1 MKRLKMKLIKVKI
14 TPHSSF
20 VTFPKGDTLFGHFAY
35 HSFLKGEETFQNYV
49 DDKPKIIF
57 SDILPDG
64 YLYKPTLPLS
74 HFVNTRA
81 EEREL
86 ERNKKEFKKRNWI
99 KIEQFQNNMKL
110 ENQKDFYP
118 YEKLEF
124 YETEIKVRNSL
135 NRVSFSTDDSGEFAP
150 FSLEELSFTYQPVI
164 YVMFDE
170 DSFNQEQI
178 LERLNLIGKVGFG
191 KKGSIGK
198 GHFSAELDKEFKGFD
213 EIESQYC
220 ITLSPTIL
228 NKQPNIQKAY
238 YNTFNRFGKSHSSQ
252 TPFKKPL
259 LMADSGAVV
268 QLEKCKPYIGRGIE
282 NGISRQSL
290 VQGYS
295 IVVPFK
301 FDGKGLKDG

>member
-20 VTFPKGDTLFGHFAY
+20 ITFPKGDTLFGHFAY
-35 HSFLKGEETFQNYV
+35 HSFLKGEETFSNYV
-49 DDKPKIIF
+49 NENPKIIF

-64 YLYKPTLPLS
+64 YLYKPTLPLKAFGLDES
-74 HFVNTRA
+74 EKKPFRKKA
-81 EEREL
+81 WIEIDSLQRSEL
-86 ERNKKEFKKRNWI
+86 LKAKE
-99 KIEQFQNNMKL
+99 L
-110 ENQKDFYP
+110 SFY
-118 YEKLEF
+118 K
-124 YETEIKVRNSL
+124 TEIKVRNSL

-150 FSLEELSFTYQPVI
+150 FSLEELSFSHQPVI

-170 DSFNQEQI
+170 NVFDEEQI
-178 LERLNLIGKVGFG
+178 IERLNFIGKVGFG

-198 GHFSAELDKEFKGFD
+198 GHFSAKLDEAFKGFD
-213 EIESQYC
+213 EVESNYYL
-220 ITLSPTIL
+220 TLSPTIL

-268 QLEKCKPYIGRGIE
+268 KLEKCEPYIGRGVE
-282 NGISRQSL
+282 NGINQQSF

-301 FDGKGLKDG
+301 FEGVENG

>member
-1 MKRLKMKLIKVKI
+1 MKRLQMKLIKVKI

-35 HSFLKGEETFQNYV
+35 HSFLKGEKTFENYISE
-49 DDKPKIIF
+49 KPKIIF

-64 YLYKPTLPLS
+64 YLYKPTLPLKAFGLDES
-74 HFVNTRA
+74 EKKAFRKKAWITVDTLQDGNLIKA
-81 EEREL
+81 
-86 ERNKKEFKKRNWI
+86 KEFSFYKK
-99 KIEQFQNNMKL
+99 
-110 ENQKDFYP
+110 
-118 YEKLEF
+118 
-124 YETEIKVRNSL
+124 EIKVRNSL

-150 FSLEELSFTYQPVI
+150 FSLEELSFIYQPVI
-164 YVMFDE
+164 YVMFDKN
-170 DSFNQEQI
+170 SFSQEQI
-178 LERLNLIGKVGFG
+178 IKQLNFIGKVGFG

-198 GHFSAELDKEFKGFD
+198 GHFSAKLDEAFKGFD
-213 EIESQYC
+213 EVESNYYL
-220 ITLSPTIL
+220 TLSPTIL

-259 LMADSGAVV
+259 LMAESGAVV
-268 QLEKCKPYIGRGIE
+268 KLDKSEPYIGRGVE
-282 NGISRQSL
+282 NGINQQSL

-301 FDGKGLKDG
+301 FEGVKNG

>member
-1 MKRLKMKLIKVKI
+1 MKLIKVKI

-35 HSFLKGEETFQNYV
+35 HTFLEGEETFRNYV
-49 DDKPKIIF
+49 NEKPKIIF

-64 YLYKPTLPLS
+64 YLYKPTLPLKA
-74 HFVNTRA
+74 FGLDENEKKAFRKKAWIRVDTLQDGNLIEA
-81 EEREL
+81 KEL
-86 ERNKKEFKKRNWI
+86 SFYKK
-99 KIEQFQNNMKL
+99 
-110 ENQKDFYP
+110 
-118 YEKLEF
+118 
-124 YETEIKVRNSL
+124 EIKVRNSL

-170 DSFNQEQI
+170 NVFDEEQI
-178 LERLNLIGKVGFG
+178 IERLNLIGKVGFG

-198 GHFSAELDKEFKGFD
+198 GHFSAKLDEAFKGFD
-213 EIESQYC
+213 EVESNYYL
-220 ITLSPTIL
+220 TLSPTIL

-268 QLEKCKPYIGRGIE
+268 KLEKCEPYIGRGVE
-282 NGISRQSL
+282 NGVNQQSF

-301 FDGKGLKDG
+301 FEGLDNG